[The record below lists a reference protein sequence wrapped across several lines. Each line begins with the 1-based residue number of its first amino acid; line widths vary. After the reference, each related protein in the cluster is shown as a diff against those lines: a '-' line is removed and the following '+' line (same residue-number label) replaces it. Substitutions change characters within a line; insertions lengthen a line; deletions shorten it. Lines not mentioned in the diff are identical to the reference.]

1 MDLFFTA
8 RGRKKAD
15 PMKRISQYKR
25 NVDALRKKVK
35 RLEKKAEVLSQ
46 TIKILEEEKRTIP
59 NSAVL
64 VESGLDELI
73 RNEHRHIGKTV

>member
-1 MDLFFTA
+1 MPQKSKLI
-8 RGRKKAD
+8 GRKKVD

-25 NVDALRKKVK
+25 TVDALRKKVK

-46 TIKILEEEKRTIP
+46 TIKMLEEEKRTIP

-64 VESGLDELI
+64 VE
-73 RNEHRHIGKTV
+73 

>member
-1 MDLFFTA
+1 
-8 RGRKKAD
+8 
-15 PMKRISQYKR
+15 MKRISQYKR
-25 NVDALRKKVK
+25 TVDALRKKVK

-73 RNEHRHIGKTV
+73 RNEHRHIGRTV